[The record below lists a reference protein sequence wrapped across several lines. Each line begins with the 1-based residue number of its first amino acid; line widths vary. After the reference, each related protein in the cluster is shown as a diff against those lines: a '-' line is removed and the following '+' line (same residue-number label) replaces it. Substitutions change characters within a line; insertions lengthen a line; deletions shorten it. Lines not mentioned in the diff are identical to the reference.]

1 MKINIGSR
9 TEIEASQ
16 MLFCVSDAN
25 YTKVF
30 MNDGKVILT
39 STNLGKIEERLG
51 NYKHLVRPNRSYLI
65 NVNYASCMEDRQ
77 SIMLK
82 TGKQIRI
89 SRRRMPLIMSYLE
102 KV

>member
-30 MNDGKVILT
+30 LNDGKVILT
-39 STNLGKIEERLG
+39 STNLGKIEERTG

-65 NVNYASCMEDRQ
+65 NINYASIMEDRQ
-77 SIMLK
+77 SILLK
-82 TGKQIRI
+82 TGKQIKI
-89 SRRRMPLIMSYLE
+89 SRRRIPLIMNYLDNI
-102 KV
+102 